1 MLNTQVAGRVSRAV
15 ALAAAA
21 ALVAGSAIA
30 PASAAVREDPASEA
44 KGSDKQSGSQPQAKR
59 YCVVGVVTGSI
70 RQRTCKTRDQWIK
83 EDGFDPIAK
92 PR

>member
-44 KGSDKQSGSQPQAKR
+44 KAGKQSDAKAPAR
-59 YCVVGVVTGSI
+59 KYCIAGPVTG
-70 RQRTCKTRDQWIK
+70 THLPKKVCKTRDEWIAQ
-83 EDGFDPIAK
+83 DRWDPVTDK
-92 PR
+92 